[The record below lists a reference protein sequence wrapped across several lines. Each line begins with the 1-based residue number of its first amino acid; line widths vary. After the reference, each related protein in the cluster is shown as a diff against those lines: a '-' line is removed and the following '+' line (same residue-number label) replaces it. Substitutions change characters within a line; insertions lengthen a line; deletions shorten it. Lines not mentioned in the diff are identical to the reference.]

1 MVFSKSYALCVTTP
15 RQFAMA
21 NINND
26 DEALETKE
34 SWNHNE
40 QFQEN
45 TVFYIV
51 HWNPAYGNGEYH
63 HL

>member
-1 MVFSKSYALCVTTP
+1 
-15 RQFAMA
+15 MA

-26 DEALETKE
+26 DEALETNE

-51 HWNPAYGNGEYH
+51 HWNPANGNGEYH